1 MLTNTNIA
9 CSSRVH
15 EITRDNGGFPCLF
28 ACFREAEGGGG
39 VDRSTVYCYPDN
51 EKIWTIL
58 TAKVSDFFI
67 TSQDQS

>member
-1 MLTNTNIA
+1 MEDF
-9 CSSRVH
+9 RV
-15 EITRDNGGFPCLF
+15 CLRVF
-28 ACFREAEGGGG
+28 VRRRGGGG
-39 VDRSTVYCYPDN
+39 IDRSTVHCNPDN

>member
-1 MLTNTNIA
+1 MFV
-9 CSSRVH
+9 CVFSW
-15 EITRDNGGFPCLF
+15 
-28 ACFREAEGGGG
+28 GGGG
-39 VDRSTVYCYPDN
+39 GGGGLTDRRFGNCNPDN